1 MTSDSSFSTPSDSLL
16 PAHDLPSP
24 FPDASKNPAHLAFA
38 PIALAQ
44 YHNIAQEL
52 ASNNLYRI
60 LRAPGPIRVWVYRCL
75 LAQNQLWHDWNQHAT
90 SPATTVKNSAG
101 NMVDGSVNGTESV
114 GESERPESSNGRAAR
129 PYLTRLRLALAPYI
143 VHFHNPGY
151 IRDDTLRM
159 LERDI
164 VKKTLEESR
173 KSLELREELGLSW
186 EFWDEL
192 AGVLKA
198 AVPSLERRCFAAPDP
213 AAPEYEGLSGP
224 LIASYSPSLLRDLER
239 LNQLVCIARNVLVHG
254 ERVQN
259 LSADRLFDKDIFALI
274 NVCVRVTARGYDGEA
289 GTQDEDKW
297 QGVIN
302 AYKKLLITCLQF
314 LNNLIAK
321 NEQRKLMLWIELFDS
336 HLDNELPNFADMKY
350 KMDEFP
356 QQDQEPPPEE
366 QPLPSHAARSLDTFK
381 IPQQPAS
388 SPFLLYIGETGND
401 VKKALTQHGVKAGAN
416 EIAAECRRR
425 WQTMSEEEK
434 NKWNMLYAD
443 VVARYRDQITQ
454 SSTYRKVVDQHA
466 KNEES
471 VQALAKSINQLQVEV
486 DRMRS
491 SITIL
496 PGEESSQDQP
506 SPAPDREKQS
516 PKPAADDSLLDP
528 SIKRS
533 PPAGEIDFRV
543 TYPPSFGAEILQN
556 GKEDL
561 LKRLEP
567 DPDRPSGLI
576 SDVASPTSPPPE
588 DDDDNDDD
596 YDDIPGDEGRGLLT
610 DVPLILGPTEIEV
623 LPMIIMAGIVEPQ
636 EGQPGYHSDP
646 TVFSSV
652 RSMHGVRCHLLL
664 AQDNGRNL
672 LRELLIF
679 VAAWDLRE
687 EELYFK
693 FMVKIMEA
701 ILANQL
707 LPFAYHAFRE
717 SESKDIISPA
727 QAVIMKLLTNIFR
740 ARQARTQ
747 PAKGHL
753 KANHPQVDQG
763 DVHMVNFLLTEF
775 RRHII
780 PQTCALIFL
789 QGQIR
794 AGHAQP
800 EDFPLNLWDMERM
813 YEGVYQYLEFF
824 AILTEHETWKRM
836 LSNWEISHEL
846 VTLLKEL
853 DAAIP
858 KGQLSPPPLRNVQ
871 HAPATTAPAEVD
883 TSQQQQ
889 QSSQPQPVAVE
900 RPYDT
905 TAGAAEAYAPPPT
918 SPSPRPYMDEA
929 ADEPSDFEWRNL
941 KKLAVLVLSSL
952 VWKNKQVQDQI
963 RPLGG
968 IEAVLNCCSY
978 DEHNPYI
985 REHAIM
991 CLRFLM
997 EGNKENQDCIHA
1009 LERYSQDAINKA
1021 KTSTNSSSSSST
1033 PATASES
1040 SNRSPVNVR
1049 VPDEVLDQQG
1059 YETYMDKQGQ
1069 VMLRKRQPQ
1078 PQPQQPLTSRSDTG
1092 SKGKGKVDAATL
1104 GSMRDPKALEDLVQ
1118 QVMRDLPR
1126 VQGLRG
1132 GEERAAEVEE
1142 ALKKLDKGFDGGSS
1156 QG

>member
-1 MTSDSSFSTPSDSLL
+1 MSTTSESTRSRLDSSPTRSKSPPTPLE
-16 PAHDLPSP
+16 HPSP
-24 FPDASKNPAHLAFA
+24 VSDTTKGLADLAFA

-44 YHNIAQEL
+44 YHSIAERLAANNIFG
-52 ASNNLYRI
+52 I
-60 LRAPGPIRVWVYRCL
+60 LRSPAPIRVWVYRAL
-75 LAQNQLWHDWNQHAT
+75 LAENWLWNEWDR
-90 SPATTVKNSAG
+90 PAISSADMDQDPPELRADDSG
-101 NMVDGSVNGTESV
+101 DDSESTA
-114 GESERPESSNGRAAR
+114 ESESQQGTGGFSAR
-129 PYLTRLRLALAPYI
+129 PYLTRLRLALGPYT
-143 VHFHNPGY
+143 VHFRNPGY
-151 IRDDTLRM
+151 IRDDTLRL
-159 LERDI
+159 LERDV
-164 VKKTLEESR
+164 VKKTLEDTR
-173 KSLELREELGLSW
+173 KNLELREELGFSW

-192 AGVLKA
+192 AAVLKA
-198 AVPSLERRCFAAPDP
+198 AIPSLERRCFAAPDP

-224 LIASYSPSLLRDLER
+224 LIASYSPSLLKDLER
-239 LNQLVCIARNVLVHG
+239 LNQLVCIARNVQVHG

-259 LSADRLFDKDIFALI
+259 LSAERLFDKDIFALV

-314 LNNLIAK
+314 LNNLIAR

-350 KMDEFP
+350 KMDEFQQQEQNPPRDEQLSSP
-356 QQDQEPPPEE
+356 QQT
-366 QPLPSHAARSLDTFK
+366 SRSLDTFK

-388 SPFLLYIGETGND
+388 SPFLLYIGETGNE
-401 VKKALTQHGVKAGAN
+401 VKKSLIQHGVKAGAN

-491 SITIL
+491 SIAVYPDGSTVDQQAS
-496 PGEESSQDQP
+496 PVVEES
-506 SPAPDREKQS
+506 QS
-516 PKPAADDSLLDP
+516 AKPVVDDSLLDP

-533 PPAGEIDFRV
+533 SPAGEIDFRV

-576 SDVASPTSPPPE
+576 SDVASPASPPPE

-623 LPMIIMAGIVEPQ
+623 LPMIIMAGIVEPT
-636 EGQPGYHSDP
+636 EGQPGYHCDP

-740 ARQARTQ
+740 ARQARAQ
-747 PAKGHL
+747 PTKGHL
-753 KANHPQVDQG
+753 KPNPPQVDQG

-824 AILTEHETWKRM
+824 AILTEHETWKKM
-836 LSNWEISHEL
+836 LSNWEIANEL

-858 KGQLSPPPLRNVQ
+858 KGQLSVPPLRNVA
-871 HAPATTAPAEVD
+871 HAPQTPAPLGVNIPPP
-883 TSQQQQ
+883 QHHQNQ
-889 QSSQPQPVAVE
+889 QPQPVAVE

-905 TAGAAEAYAPPPT
+905 TSAAAEPYIPPPG

-952 VWKNKQVQDQI
+952 VWKNKHVQDQI

-997 EGNKENQDCIHA
+997 EGNKENQDRIRA
-1009 LERYSQDAINKA
+1009 LERYNQDAKAKAAAPTAESSTGENKA
-1021 KTSTNSSSSSST
+1021 
-1033 PATASES
+1033 
-1040 SNRSPVNVR
+1040 PVNVR

-1059 YETYMDKQGQ
+1059 YETYMDGKGQ

-1078 PQPQQPLTSRSDTG
+1078 SQPIPSRDIG
-1092 SKGKGKVDAATL
+1092 KGKGKIDV
-1104 GSMRDPKALEDLVQ
+1104 GMRDPKALEDLVQ

-1126 VQGLRG
+1126 VQGLKG
-1132 GEERAAEVEE
+1132 GEERAIEVEE
-1142 ALKKLDKGFDGGSS
+1142 ALKKLDRGFDSKS
-1156 QG
+1156 

>member
-1 MTSDSSFSTPSDSLL
+1 MD
-16 PAHDLPSP
+16 
-24 FPDASKNPAHLAFA
+24 DAEPEEQTA
-38 PIALAQ
+38 PK
-44 YHNIAQEL
+44 
-52 ASNNLYRI
+52 
-60 LRAPGPIRVWVYRCL
+60 V
-75 LAQNQLWHDWNQHAT
+75 
-90 SPATTVKNSAG
+90 
-101 NMVDGSVNGTESV
+101 
-114 GESERPESSNGRAAR
+114 
-129 PYLTRLRLALAPYI
+129 YLTRLRLALGPYA
-143 VHFHNPGY
+143 VHFSNPGY
-151 IRDDTLRM
+151 IKSETMRM
-159 LERDI
+159 LDI
-164 VKKTLEESR
+164 QVCKKTLDETRRNFEI
-173 KSLELREELGLSW
+173 REELGLSYQ
-186 EFWDEL
+186 FWDDS
-192 AGVLKA
+192 ASVLKSA
-198 AVPSLERRCFAAPDP
+198 IPSLERRSFAAPDP
-213 AAPEYEGLSGP
+213 ATPEYEGLSGP
-224 LIASYSPSLLRDLER
+224 LIASFSTSLLADLER
-239 LNQLVCIARNVLVHG
+239 LNQVVGIARNVLTVG
-254 ERVQN
+254 EKAQN
-259 LSADRLFDKDIFALI
+259 LAADRLFDKDIFTLI

-289 GTQDEDKW
+289 GAPDEDKW
-297 QGVIN
+297 QFVIN

-314 LNNLIAK
+314 LNNLTGR

-350 KMDEFP
+350 KMDIFP
-356 QQDQEPPPEE
+356 DLDKGSKPPTEPI
-366 QPLPSHAARSLDTFK
+366 PSGQKSSRGPDAFK

-388 SPFLLYIGETGND
+388 SPFLLYIGEIGNEI
-401 VKKALTQHGVKAGAN
+401 KKSLAQRGEKAGAT

-425 WQTMSEEEK
+425 WQTMTDEEK
-434 NKWNMLYAD
+434 NKWNMLYGE
-443 VVARYRDQITQ
+443 VVARYRDEITQ
-454 SSTYRKVVDQHA
+454 SSAYKKVVDQHA

-471 VQALAKSINQLQVEV
+471 VQALAQSINQLQVEV

-491 SITIL
+491 AIST
-496 PGEESSQDQP
+496 PEGHQAEQSSAAQVEE
-506 SPAPDREKQS
+506 K
-516 PKPAADDSLLDP
+516 KPAKPVAKPVVDDSMLDP
-528 SIKRS
+528 SIRRS
-533 PPAGEIDFRV
+533 SPAGEIDFRV

-567 DPDRPSGLI
+567 DLDRPAAALT

-588 DDDDNDDD
+588 EDDNDDE
-596 YDDIPGDEGRGLLT
+596 YDDIPGDETRGLLT

-623 LPMIIMAGIVEPQ
+623 LPMIIMSGIVEPP
-636 EGQPGYHSDP
+636 EGMPGYHPDP
-646 TVFSSV
+646 AVHNSI

-693 FMVKIMEA
+693 FMIKIMEA

-717 SESKDIISPA
+717 PESKDIISPA

-740 ARQARTQ
+740 ARQAK
-747 PAKGHL
+747 PSGLPSSH
-753 KANHPQVDQG
+753 NPSQVDQG
-763 DVHMVNFLLTEF
+763 DAHMVNFLLTEF

-824 AILTEHETWKRM
+824 AILTEHETWKNM
-836 LSNWEISHEL
+836 LSNWEIVNEL

-858 KGQLSPPPLRNVQ
+858 KGQLSIPPLNSASR
-871 HAPATTAPAEVD
+871 TTAPQHGDIED
-883 TSQQQQ
+883 
-889 QSSQPQPVAVE
+889 PPPVAVE

-905 TAGAAEAYAPPPT
+905 SANPNAPEGYM
-918 SPSPRPYMDEA
+918 PSPRPYIDEA
-929 ADEPSDFEWRNL
+929 QDEPSDFEWRNL

-952 VWKNKQVQDQI
+952 VWKNRQVQDQV

-968 IEAVLNCCSY
+968 IEAILNCCSY

-997 EGNKENQDCIHA
+997 EGNKENQDHIRA
-1009 LERYSQDAINKA
+1009 LDEYHEKGDP
-1021 KTSTNSSSSSST
+1021 SS
-1033 PATASES
+1033 PAPADSGRPS
-1040 SNRSPVNVR
+1040 LSPKIQ

-1059 YETYMDKQGQ
+1059 YETYMDSKGQ
-1069 VMLRKRQPQ
+1069 VMLRKREVRTPVSG
-1078 PQPQQPLTSRSDTG
+1078 TTA
-1092 SKGKGKVDAATL
+1092 KGKGKLETK
-1104 GSMRDPKALEDLVQ
+1104 DPKDLEQLVQ
-1118 QVMRDLPR
+1118 QVMRELPTR
-1126 VQGLRG
+1126 VQGLKTDP
-1132 GEERAAEVEE
+1132 EKAA
-1142 ALKKLDKGFDGGSS
+1142 ALAKLDKGFDGKG
-1156 QG
+1156 

>member
-1 MTSDSSFSTPSDSLL
+1 MAISNSSASTHSWPSRSLTPTL
-16 PAHDLPSP
+16 SP
-24 FPDASKNPAHLAFA
+24 VNSATDLAFA

-44 YHNIAQEL
+44 FHSIAEKL
-52 ASNNLYRI
+52 ASNSLFRI
-60 LRAPGPIRVWVYRCL
+60 LRSPAPIRVWVYRSL
-75 LAQNQLWHDWNQHAT
+75 VAENWLWTEWDR
-90 SPATTVKNSAG
+90 PAGSSADMDCDSRQNSA
-101 NMVDGSVNGTESV
+101 NASVDGTESMA
-114 GESERPESSNGRAAR
+114 ESHNSANGASAK
-129 PYLTRLRLALAPYI
+129 PYLTRLRLALGPYA
-143 VHFHNPGY
+143 VHFRNPGY
-151 IRDDTLRM
+151 IRDDALRM
-159 LERDI
+159 LERDV
-164 VKKTLEESR
+164 VKKTLDDTR
-173 KSLELREELGLSW
+173 RNLDLREELGLSRA
-186 EFWDEL
+186 FWDDL
-192 AGVLKA
+192 ATVLKA
-198 AVPSLERRCFAAPDP
+198 AIPSLERRCFAAPDP
-213 AAPEYEGLSGP
+213 SAPEYEGLSGP
-224 LIASYSPSLLRDLER
+224 LIASYSPTLLRDLER
-239 LNQLVCIARNVLVHG
+239 LNQLVCIARNVQVCG
-254 ERVQN
+254 DKVQN
-259 LSADRLFDKDIFALI
+259 LSAERLFDKDIFALV

-314 LNNLIAK
+314 LNNLIAR

-350 KMDEFP
+350 KMDEFSH
-356 QQDQEPPPEE
+356 QSQSQDPGLDESS
-366 QPLPSHAARSLDTFK
+366 LPTHAPRSLDTFK

-388 SPFLLYIGETGND
+388 SPFLLYIGETGNE
-401 VKKALTQHGVKAGAN
+401 VKKSLVQQGVKAGAN

-454 SSTYRKVVDQHA
+454 STTYRKVVDQHA
-466 KNEES
+466 RNEES

-491 SITIL
+491 SIAVYPDGSTL
-496 PGEESSQDQP
+496 NQQV
-506 SPAPDREKQS
+506 SPVVDENMATQS
-516 PKPAADDSLLDP
+516 ATDDSLLDP
-528 SIKRS
+528 RIKPS
-533 PPAGEIDFRV
+533 SPAGEIDFRV

-623 LPMIIMAGIVEPQ
+623 LPMIIMAGIVEPT
-636 EGQPGYHSDP
+636 EGQPGYHSDA
-646 TVFSSV
+646 TIFSSV

-740 ARQARTQ
+740 ARQARSQ
-747 PAKGHL
+747 PSKGSI
-753 KANHPQVDQG
+753 KVNPPKVDQG

-836 LSNWEISHEL
+836 LSNWEIANEL

-858 KGQLSPPPLRNVQ
+858 KGQLSVPPLRDVA
-871 HAPATTAPAEVD
+871 HAPMPVAPTEINTTTQQHQEYF
-883 TSQQQQ
+883 QQQT
-889 QSSQPQPVAVE
+889 QPQPVAVE

-905 TAGAAEAYAPPPT
+905 TATSVESFLPPPA

-952 VWKNKQVQDQI
+952 VWKNKHVQDQI

-997 EGNKENQDCIHA
+997 EGNKDNQDRIRA
-1009 LERYSQDAINKA
+1009 LERYNQDTKA
-1021 KTSTNSSSSSST
+1021 KATTPTSTN
-1033 PATASES
+1033 ASGEAKI
-1040 SNRSPVNVR
+1040 PVNVR

-1059 YETYMDKQGQ
+1059 YETYMDSKGQ

-1078 PQPQQPLTSRSDTG
+1078 PQPQSLSSRDIVN
-1092 SKGKGKVDAATL
+1092 GKGKIEV
-1104 GSMRDPKALEDLVQ
+1104 GMKDPKALEDLVQ

-1132 GEERAAEVEE
+1132 GEERAVEAEE
-1142 ALKKLDKGFDGGSS
+1142 ALKKLDRGFDSGNSKG
-1156 QG
+1156 

>member
-1 MTSDSSFSTPSDSLL
+1 MSTTTTTTTSVES
-16 PAHDLPSP
+16 AHATVD
-24 FPDASKNPAHLAFA
+24 DDLAFA
-38 PIALAQ
+38 PVALAQ
-44 YHNIAQEL
+44 YHRIAEKL
-52 ASNNLYRI
+52 ASNNVFRI
-60 LRAPGPIRVWVYRCL
+60 LRSPAPIRVWVYRSL
-75 LAQNQLWHDWNQHAT
+75 LVENWLWHEWDR
-90 SPATTVKNSAG
+90 PAMAQD
-101 NMVDGSVNGTESV
+101 NMDDDDAAAAAAAAV
-114 GESERPESSNGRAAR
+114 ESSPDGTASVAAAATETDTPR
-129 PYLTRLRLALAPYI
+129 PFLTRLRLALAPYT

-159 LERDI
+159 LEREV

-173 KSLELREELGLSW
+173 KSLELREELGLSY
-186 EFWDEL
+186 EFWDDL
-192 AGVLKA
+192 AAVLKA
-198 AVPSLERRCFAAPDP
+198 AIPSLERRCFAAPDP

-239 LNQLVCIARNVLVHG
+239 LNQLVCIARNVQVYG

-259 LSADRLFDKDIFALI
+259 LSAERLFDKDVFALI

-302 AYKKLLITCLQF
+302 AYKKLLISCLQF
-314 LNNLIAK
+314 LNNLIAR

-350 KMDEFP
+350 RMDDFP
-356 QQDQEPPPEE
+356 QEESSSPQEEHA
-366 QPLPSHAARSLDTFK
+366 LPGHAARSLDTFK

-388 SPFLLYIGETGND
+388 SPFLLYIGETGNE
-401 VKKALTQHGVKAGAN
+401 VKKALMHHGVKAGAN

-491 SITIL
+491 SIAVYPDGST
-496 PGEESSQDQP
+496 PDQP
-506 SPAPDREKQS
+506 ASPVGEAKQ
-516 PKPAADDSLLDP
+516 PARPATDDSLLDP

-533 PPAGEIDFRV
+533 SPA
-543 TYPPSFGAEILQN
+543 
-556 GKEDL
+556 
-561 LKRLEP
+561 
-567 DPDRPSGLI
+567 
-576 SDVASPTSPPPE
+576 ASPTSPPPE

-636 EGQPGYHSDP
+636 EGQPGYHSDS

-740 ARQARTQ
+740 ARQARAQ
-747 PAKGHL
+747 PTKGHL
-753 KANHPQVDQG
+753 KAAAPQVDQG

-836 LSNWEISHEL
+836 LSNWEIANEL

-858 KGQLSPPPLRNVQ
+858 KGQLSPPPLRNVG
-871 HAPATTAPAEVD
+871 HAPYPPAPVEVD
-883 TSQQQQ
+883 ISPQHHQQQQ
-889 QSSQPQPVAVE
+889 QQQDQQQQTHLQQQQHQMQLQQQYQQQQQQDQHEHQPHQQQQPQPVAVE
-900 RPYDT
+900 RPYDM
-905 TAGAAEAYAPPPT
+905 TAAAADPYVPPPT

-952 VWKNKQVQDQI
+952 VWKNKHVQDQI

-997 EGNKENQDCIHA
+997 EGNRENQDRIRA
-1009 LERYSQDAINKA
+1009 LEKYNQDAKNKA
-1021 KTSTNSSSSSST
+1021 TAA
-1033 PATASES
+1033 ATAPAEGKA
-1040 SNRSPVNVR
+1040 PVNVR

-1059 YETYMDKQGQ
+1059 YETYMDSKGQ
-1069 VMLRKRQPQ
+1069 VMLRKRQAQ
-1078 PQPQQPLTSRSDTG
+1078 SQPLPPRDAG
-1092 SKGKGKVDAATL
+1092 KGKGKIDV
-1104 GSMRDPKALEDLVQ
+1104 GMRDPKALEDLVQ

-1132 GEERAAEVEE
+1132 GEERAVEAEE

-1156 QG
+1156 KG

>member
-1 MTSDSSFSTPSDSLL
+1 MQCHLHPQRDASNDDSSQ
-16 PAHDLPSP
+16 PSP
-24 FPDASKNPAHLAFA
+24 VDTDKDTDTDTDTSRELAFA
-38 PIALAQ
+38 DVALAQ
-44 YHNIAQEL
+44 YYAVKEKL
-52 ASNNLYRI
+52 AVNHVYRI
-60 LRAPGPIRVWVYRCL
+60 LRSPAPIRVWVYRSL
-75 LAQNQLWHDWNQHAT
+75 LAENRLWHEWDRPGVLA
-90 SPATTVKNSAG
+90 A
-101 NMVDGSVNGTESV
+101 MDR
-114 GESERPESSNGRAAR
+114 ESETSDSESHDGLDGAR
-129 PYLTRLRLALAPYI
+129 SPQAKPYLTRLRLALAPYC
-143 VHFHNPGY
+143 VHFNNPGY

-159 LERDI
+159 LERDV

-173 KSLELREELGLSW
+173 KSLELREELGLAW
-186 EFWDEL
+186 EFWDSL
-192 AGVLKA
+192 ADVLKA
-198 AVPSLERRCFAAPDP
+198 AIPSLERRCFAAPDP

-239 LNQLVCIARNVLVHG
+239 LNHLVCIARNVLVHG
-254 ERVQN
+254 EKVQN
-259 LSADRLFDKDIFALI
+259 LSAERLFDKDIFALV

-297 QGVIN
+297 QAVIN
-302 AYKKLLITCLQF
+302 AYKKLLISCLQF
-314 LNNLIAK
+314 LNNLIAR

-350 KMDEFP
+350 KLDEFN
-356 QQDQEPPPEE
+356 QQDQPWQSGDIPAPEGR
-366 QPLPSHAARSLDTFK
+366 PSRSLDTFK

-401 VKKALTQHGVKAGAN
+401 VKKSLQQHGVKAGAN

-425 WQTMSEEEK
+425 WQAMSEEEK

-454 SSTYRKVVDQHA
+454 STSYKKVVDQHA

-491 SITIL
+491 SIAVHPDGTSL
-496 PGEESSQDQP
+496 HEEP
-506 SPAPDREKQS
+506 SPAPEAQQS
-516 PKPAADDSLLDP
+516 ATPAPDDSLLDP

-533 PPAGEIDFRV
+533 SPAGEIDFRV

-740 ARQARTQ
+740 ARQARAQ
-747 PAKGHL
+747 PTKGLH
-753 KANHPQVDQG
+753 KAHYPQVDQG

-794 AGHAQP
+794 AGHAHA

-824 AILTEHETWKRM
+824 AILTEHETWKKM
-836 LSNWEISHEL
+836 LSNWEIATEL

-858 KGQLSPPPLRNVQ
+858 KGNLSVPPLRNAHHTQSPPVQ
-871 HAPATTAPAEVD
+871 HTPAES
-883 TSQQQQ
+883 TNSLPNEHQPQ
-889 QSSQPQPVAVE
+889 QPQPVAVE

-905 TAGAAEAYAPPPT
+905 IAPAAEPYLPPPT

-952 VWKNKQVQDQI
+952 VWKNKHVQDQI

-997 EGNKENQDCIHA
+997 ENNKENQERIRA
-1009 LERYSQDAINKA
+1009 LERYTQEKSKSAA
-1021 KTSTNSSSSSST
+1021 STESAATSSSSK
-1033 PATASES
+1033 A
-1040 SNRSPVNVR
+1040 PVNVR

-1059 YETYMDKQGQ
+1059 YETYMDSKGQ
-1069 VMLRKRQPQ
+1069 VMLRKRQSQ
-1078 PQPQQPLTSRSDTG
+1078 QQPLSSREV
-1092 SKGKGKVDAATL
+1092 SKSKNKIDIGVK
-1104 GSMRDPKALEDLVQ
+1104 DPKALEDLVQ

-1126 VQGLRG
+1126 QGLRA
-1132 GEERAAEVEE
+1132 GEERAVEAEE
-1142 ALKKLDKGFDGGSS
+1142 ALKKLDRGFDGSGSS
-1156 QG
+1156 KS